1 MSGRRIDDM
10 GGEPHTSDMAMKSKN
25 KLKHYTSAEGSGHIG
40 MNYHDTTEGI
50 KEDQMHGDGKIKGRP
65 MKPGYRY

>member
-1 MSGRRIDDM
+1 MSGRRINDM

-25 KLKHYTSAEGSGHIG
+25 KLKHFTSAEGAGHLG

-50 KEDQMHGDGKIKGRP
+50 KEDQSHGDGKIKGRP
-65 MKPGYRY
+65 VKPGYRY